1 MSPTVVHMTSVH
13 PPIDN
18 RIFHKMCLSLAAAGY
33 DVTLVAPDSPVK
45 PPTDKVR
52 LVSVPRVKGR
62 LGRMF
67 WTALRVCRVALS
79 RRADVYH
86 FHDPELIPWGVLMR
100 LLGKRVIYDSHEN
113 LPLMLR
119 DRHYLPAPLRPLVA
133 GAVGLIEQVL
143 GRAFSAICAATPV
156 IAARLANARLTVVQN
171 FPTDKELGEATT
183 EAYGSRRHDLVY
195 VGSITEVRGIREM
208 LAALEIVNARRPT
221 RLQLVGSVAPATLLD
236 ELKRHP
242 AWRYVDYHGQLG
254 RAESQAM
261 MRECRVGLVILRP
274 AANYLDSYPTKMF
287 EYLAAGTPVLAS
299 NFALWRSIVDR
310 SHCGEVVDPLDP
322 HVIAEAALRLL
333 DSPEAAGA
341 MGARGR
347 EMVLKD
353 FRWLNEERKLLSLYA
368 QLLPAT
374 R

>member
-1 MSPTVVHMTSVH
+1 
-13 PPIDN
+13 
-18 RIFHKMCLSLAAAGY
+18 
-33 DVTLVAPDSPVK
+33 
-45 PPTDKVR
+45 
-52 LVSVPRVKGR
+52 
-62 LGRMF
+62 
-67 WTALRVCRVALS
+67 
-79 RRADVYH
+79 
-86 FHDPELIPWGVLMR
+86 
-100 LLGKRVIYDSHEN
+100 
-113 LPLMLR
+113 MLR

-133 GAVGLIEQVL
+133 GAEGLIEQVL

-195 VGSITEVRGIREM
+195 VGSITEVRGIREEF
-208 LAALEIVNARRPT
+208 AALEIVNARRPT

-310 SHCGEVVDPLDP
+310 SHCGEVVDRSARDRRSRAATPGLAGSRGRHGRARARDGAQGFSLAQRRAQA
-322 HVIAEAALRLL
+322 AESVRAALARDALGLDCRRRDAGGKRERNAEVPPDEPGHVGTGEAQRQRCAGGRASDPEDGYESGGGRDGRHQGQGRLQ
-333 DSPEAAGA
+333 
-341 MGARGR
+341 R
-347 EMVLKD
+347 VL
-353 FRWLNEERKLLSLYA
+353 FW
-368 QLLPAT
+368 
-374 R
+374 